1 MNIRKRLFD
10 RYSSKVMSGSISNYV
25 PLPVIVVVAI
35 CITGIW
41 FAIGY
46 PRLFPLLTGLIGW
59 AIMVISINGECYVAV
74 KLMIRP
80 IDDEIQFFIYKDKS
94 DIEYRCKAIVN
105 LLYMRQHR
113 TAPLRGTIIEDKTY
127 PYIEDF
133 HSYLNEPYYM
143 LKRNKILP
151 EEFWV
156 QK

>member
-10 RYSSKVMSGSISNYV
+10 RYSSKVMSGAISNYV
-25 PLPVIVVVAI
+25 PLSVIIIIAI
-35 CITGIW
+35 GIMGIW

-46 PRLFPLLTGLIGW
+46 PRLRPLLTGLISW
-59 AIMVISINGECYVAV
+59 AVMVISINGECYIAV

-80 IDDEIQFFIYKDKS
+80 IDDEIHFFIYEDTS

-127 PYIEDF
+127 PYIDNF
-133 HSYLNEPYYM
+133 HSYLNEPQCM
-143 LKRNKILP
+143 LKQSDILP
-151 EEFWV
+151 KEFWV